1 MSSIESE
8 SSLPLT
14 KAILASANGGIA
26 VYTAIWK
33 KGKITDY
40 VCRLQ
45 NATMRQFSAFGAD
58 DGLCLF
64 ATHPNLLSTQLVG
77 EFESVM
83 TTGATVEF
91 DLNLPETTQNNPY
104 SVKAV
109 KFGEGLIVY
118 LQESVNAVTHPTAL
132 SEAQKELKLW
142 HEINLFAEE
151 VGKIATWTF
160 HPDEGMPRFSENFI
174 RLFGLDPHQPG
185 KTPEQFLHLV
195 HPEDRELAKSVVEK
209 IQKNELSYGEYR
221 IHRADGEQR
230 ILSNRGR
237 MFTNSDGKHLYVGV
251 IADITELKDTEKAL
265 LKVKEELIFQANEQ
279 FNALL
284 NSIEDG
290 FAILEHFVDEQ
301 QQDDFRYIEVNS
313 SFSLVAGIPNP
324 VGQSLRSL
332 FATNS
337 EEYMRRYMGVEST
350 GNSLRYEAQNPDTG
364 RWYDIYVFKPG
375 QNSSKRIAILFS
387 DITRRRLSEFRQRYL
402 MGLNEKIRFIQ
413 DASLIQKIAAEE
425 LGVKTE
431 TDFAFYSVVTEREE
445 QQWYYLSHLYNKGS
459 DKFKTGF
466 YPLNHFP
473 EITKFHKEGK
483 KNSVHNV
490 SGNTRLTVDE
500 KRRLTEMDIHA
511 WLSVP
516 LIKNNRLVAIL
527 AVAQKTPRIWSDS
540 DLLLLEETAEL
551 TWAAVERA
559 SAERALRETEE
570 KYLDKLKSEVRSR
583 TEELTE
589 SKAILQSVFDSSPHS
604 IGVFKIIRDGKGLA
618 KDLEAIMLNRAT
630 ENVTHASNQEVVS
643 KNLSKVFEKLKNHR
657 AYKRILSVAD
667 TGIAV
672 DFEENF
678 PSEDNDRWLDFSV
691 RKVNDQLVIHTQDVT
706 GKRRNEETLLDIK
719 LRQQK
724 EILNAIIHT
733 QEQERQRIGEALH
746 DGVAQLLYAIQ
757 IKLQM
762 IPPNAPPQPGQLR
775 EINDIITE
783 AIKDSRRISFELVP
797 AVLKDYG
804 LEVALR
810 SLFQRIVSNQ
820 LQLNFVIK
828 GVMERLPSQLEYAL
842 YRIVQEMVNN
852 IIKHAKAS
860 EATVEINQSLNRLM
874 VRIRDNGKGFS
885 EKKIDPMTSGI
896 GLQSVRNRVK
906 LLNGIM
912 RVTSDAQGTRVTIR
926 LPLNS
931 ETD

>member
-1 MSSIESE
+1 MSTNERVSE
-8 SSLPLT
+8 SHFTNAFLS
-14 KAILASANGGIA
+14 ASWSGLA
-26 VYTAIWK
+26 VYDAVWRNGEVIDFECRLVNK
-33 KGKITDY
+33 KMHDY
-40 VCRLQ
+40 VG
-45 NATMRQFSAFGAD
+45 FGAVEGRTLLAVRPEWRNN
-58 DGLCLF
+58 GLLDQIITV
-64 ATHPNLLSTQLVG
+64 AQSG
-77 EFESVM
+77 I
-83 TTGATVEF
+83 TTEF
-91 DLNLPETTQNNPY
+91 DFTPSTVHNSPGY
-104 SVKAV
+104 KIMAV
-109 KFGEGLIVY
+109 KFGDGLIVAIEEKDELQTSEQA
-118 LQESVNAVTHPTAL
+118 LQEAHN
-132 SEAQKELKLW
+132 KLKLW
-142 HEINLFAEE
+142 SEVNSFAEE
-151 VGKIATWTF
+151 IGNIATWTYSPTD
-160 HPDEGMPRFSENFI
+160 HIANFSDN
-174 RLFGLDPHQPG
+174 LYCLYGLDPRETKN
-185 KTPEQFLHLV
+185 KTGGFIDLV
-195 HPEDRELAKSVVEK
+195 HPDDRQKAATVIEK
-209 IQKNELSYGEYR
+209 IQQNELSYTEYR
-221 IHRADGEQR
+221 ILRPNGEQR

-237 MFTNSDGKHLYVGV
+237 MFTQSDGKKIYIGV
-251 IADITELKDTEKAL
+251 TADITELKQTEQEL
-265 LKVKEELIFQANEQ
+265 IRVKEELIFQANEQ

-284 NSIEDG
+284 NSIDDG
-290 FAILEHFVDEQ
+290 FAILDQFLDDQGQV
-301 QQDDFRYIEVNS
+301 DFRYIEINS
-313 SFSLVAGIPNP
+313 SFTLVAGIANP
-324 VGQSLRSL
+324 IGQSLRAL
-332 FATNS
+332 FPSNA
-337 EEYMRRYMGVEST
+337 EESIGHYLLVEKT
-350 GNSLRYEAQNPDTG
+350 GNSLRYETQNPETG
-364 RWYDIYVFKPG
+364 RWYDVYVFKPG
-375 QNSSKRIAILFS
+375 QFSNKRIAILFS
-387 DITRRRLSEFRQRYL
+387 DITKRRLNEYRQSYL
-402 MGLNEKIRFIQ
+402 MGLNDKIRSLQ

-425 LGVKTE
+425 LGVKTAA
-431 TDFAFYSVVTEREE
+431 DFAFYSTVTEQED
-445 QQWYYLSHLYNKGS
+445 QQWYYLSHLYNQVS

-466 YPLNHFP
+466 YPLDHFP
-473 EITKFHKEGK
+473 EITAFHKEGK

-490 SGNTRLTVDE
+490 AGNTRLTVDE
-500 KRRLTEMDIHA
+500 KLRLTEMGIQA

-516 LIKNNRLVAIL
+516 LIKNNRLVAVL
-527 AVAQKTPRIWSDS
+527 AVAQNTPRIWSDS
-540 DLLLLEETAEL
+540 DLLILEETAEL

-559 SAERALRETEE
+559 SAERALREAEK
-570 KYLDKLKSEVRSR
+570 KYLEKLKSEVRAR
-583 TEELTE
+583 TIELTE

-604 IGVFKIIRDGKGLA
+604 IGVFKIIRHNKGQA

-630 ENVTHASNQEVVS
+630 ELMTHASNQEVVS
-643 KNLSKVFEKLKNHR
+643 RNLSKVFEKLKNHR

-678 PSEDNDRWLDFSV
+678 PNEGNDRWFDFSV
-691 RKVNDQLVIHTQDVT
+691 RKVNDLLVIHTQDVT
-706 GKRRNEETLLDIK
+706 AKRRNEETLLDIK

-762 IPPNAPPQPGQLR
+762 IPPNQPPQPGLLR

-810 SLFQRIVSNQ
+810 SLFQRIVSDQ
-820 LQLNFVIK
+820 LKLNFIIK
-828 GVMERLPSQLEYAL
+828 GIMERLPSQLEYAL

-852 IIKHAKAS
+852 IIKHAKAN

-926 LPLNS
+926 LPLES
-931 ETD
+931 EV